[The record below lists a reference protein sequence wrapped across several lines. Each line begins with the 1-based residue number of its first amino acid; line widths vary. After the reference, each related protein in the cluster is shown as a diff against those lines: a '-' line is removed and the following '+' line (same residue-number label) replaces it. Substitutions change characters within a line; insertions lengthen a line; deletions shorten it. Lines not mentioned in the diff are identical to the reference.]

1 MLSFLAIH
9 ALAFSFLA
17 IWSALVMTVVVG
29 CFKSESKTRK
39 LEMIIGSFTMS
50 ILVYVFINVSDVK
63 GGFRDFFAFSLALF
77 LCSCGALI
85 GDILLQKSASS
96 ISSEQ
101 ANLQEGCCGVK
112 DCRCGDACPKKIGA
126 RPVFPPN
133 MLVSETGLRRGAY
146 FPTKDKPKDGD
157 SPKSGS
163 GVENS

>member
-1 MLSFLAIH
+1 MSHDHNTEA
-9 ALAFSFLA
+9 A
-17 IWSALVMTVVVG
+17 MTYIDWCG
-29 CFKSESKTRK
+29 P
-39 LEMIIGSFTMS
+39 IGSPDDAVLGLEDMHITAEQIYTYLS
-50 ILVYVFINVSDVK
+50 HNRRHYSWLNEYPET
-63 GGFRDFFAFSLALF
+63 
-77 LCSCGALI
+77 ALI

-133 MLVSETGLRRGAY
+133 MLVSETGLRLGAY

-157 SPKSGS
+157 PPKSGS